1 MKTKVMQNV
10 GGRCIMGDVQ
20 VAYMAVNSTYTKL
33 DLYRIFQ
40 HVKSQFQSRVNK
52 REPLIIQG
60 Y

>member
-1 MKTKVMQNV
+1 
-10 GGRCIMGDVQ
+10 MGDMQ
-20 VAYMAVNSTYTKL
+20 VAYMAVNNTYTKL

-40 HVKSQFQSRVNK
+40 HVKSQFQSCVNK

>member
-1 MKTKVMQNV
+1 
-10 GGRCIMGDVQ
+10 MGDVQ
-20 VAYMAVNSTYTKL
+20 VAYMAVNNTYTKL